1 MGNALLVDA
10 IVFAHSG
17 RAEYLRGVLAQAK
30 KSNPMTRVALLG
42 DEENRDLAGPAEFFL
57 LSQYQNDLDRL
68 RACYVHKS
76 SNTFEF
82 EFSAIARWLAVT
94 NFCRAQGFDRIF
106 NADTDVLI
114 YSDLSKVAADLP
126 LSPIAAYMNGSGH
139 ASYWSIDALESLRD
153 LIFKTYEDRNGQEF
167 NEISGVYE
175 SCAGMAGGISDMYL
189 IQMLCRSLPC
199 FDLTTVISGAT
210 FDFNFN
216 FPNNGQTNFLM
227 HGGEKAITWKN
238 GLPFGHAEDG
248 EIRMHT
254 LHMQGGAKR
263 SIDRILRN
271 RPSSGLKPLATL
283 FRRLR

>member
-1 MGNALLVDA
+1 MVDA

-17 RAEYLRGVLAQAK
+17 RAEYLRGVLTQAK

-42 DEENRDLAGPAEFFL
+42 DRANRDLAGPAEFFL

-94 NFCRAQGFDRIF
+94 NFCRVEGFDRIF

-114 YSDLSKVAADLP
+114 YSDLSKVASDLP
-126 LSPIAAYMNGSGH
+126 LLPIAAYANGSGH

-153 LIFKTYEDRNGQEF
+153 LIFKTYEDRDGVEF
-167 NEISGVYE
+167 EEISGVYE
-175 SCAGMAGGISDMYL
+175 SCAGIAGGISDMYI
-189 IQMLCRSLPC
+189 IQMLCRSLPW
-199 FDLTTVISGAT
+199 FDLTSVTNGAT
-210 FDFNFN
+210 FDLNFN
-216 FPNNGQTNFLM
+216 FPNNGQTNFM
-227 HGGEKAITWKN
+227 MYGGEKAITWKN

-263 SIDRILRN
+263 SIDRILGN
-271 RPSSGLKPLATL
+271 RPSWGWKPLATL
-283 FRRLR
+283 FRRLATHTTI